1 MSDDNKRII
10 DYDAFNELPPN
21 SWLIV
26 DSEGQGTGKIAPIKI
41 GATYEI
47 QDGAHSFTLV
57 GSNGYTHTVDIPYDS
72 VQMSYDDYDALTEI
86 QKMDGT
92 NRFVPDCPTSELE
105 PEIWQ
110 RVGRDPLT
118 TDEKTVSKAINE
130 LDGRTKAVNGDA
142 FDDTVTYSK
151 GDYCIYD
158 NKMYTYNDN
167 TPSSGAWDS
176 TKWVQTDIQT
186 EFTNIKSN
194 LIELDANMTV
204 TKTTLTGY
212 STLSNFTIDS
222 DGFYSFETSNQQSSA
237 TNLIME
243 IANNNGDTIYKYSQI
258 NAPQYT
264 GIQSPIFKMKAGTY
278 KLRLSGTLSSKIVY
292 G

>member
-1 MSDDNKRII
+1 MSDDERRII

-57 GSNGYTHTVDIPYDS
+57 GSNGYSHTVDIPYDS

-110 RVGRDPLT
+110 RVGRTPLT
-118 TDEKTVSKAINE
+118 TEEKTISPAINE
-130 LDGRTKAVNGDA
+130 LKGRIDDSDTEIEDIKSDLSYELVDSKTGATSINLPASFKKLLVHVSDGEWVNFVIELLPSMLDNNGKYFSA
-142 FDDTVTYSK
+142 GAYFSANSFNSCLVQATTTTVTLNNLTE
-151 GDYCIYD
+151 GGT
-158 NKMYTYNDN
+158 NKT
-167 TPSSGAWDS
+167 SSGV
-176 TKWVQTDIQT
+176 T
-186 EFTNIKSN
+186 
-194 LIELDANMTV
+194 TV
-204 TKTTLTGY
+204 Y
-212 STLSNFTIDS
+212 
-222 DGFYSFETSNQQSSA
+222 Y
-237 TNLIME
+237 
-243 IANNNGDTIYKYSQI
+243 
-258 NAPQYT
+258 
-264 GIQSPIFKMKAGTY
+264 
-278 KLRLSGTLSSKIVY
+278 R
-292 G
+292 